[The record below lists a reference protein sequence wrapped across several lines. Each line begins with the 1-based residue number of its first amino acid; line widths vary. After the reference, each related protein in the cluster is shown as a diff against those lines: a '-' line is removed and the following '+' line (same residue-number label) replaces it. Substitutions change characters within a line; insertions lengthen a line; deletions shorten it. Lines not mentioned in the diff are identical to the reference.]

1 MFKMK
6 KAKKGSPRAIM
17 MTGIIKENPTFVLFL
32 GMCPTLGVTTTL
44 DSALGMG
51 LSVLFVLIMTNLII
65 SSIRNIVPDD
75 IRIPVYIV
83 VIATV
88 VTILEAFLHAYVTPV
103 YESLGIFLPLI
114 IVNCIILGRAEAFA
128 SKNTMIKSVY
138 DAIGMGLGFTLGL
151 STLAFFRELLGTGS
165 IGLFGVTLFSQE
177 SAFAVLKDPSG
188 SFLMLGMLA
197 GIIKTYVISQEKKK
211 EAEKQAKIAA
221 ALERKRL
228 ADEKKKLAEQ
238 AKLEAEGEQPKQEV
252 KEEKPEMASKIL
264 KEAV

>member
-6 KAKKGSPRAIM
+6 KARKGSPRYIM
-17 MTGIIKENPTFVLFL
+17 LTGLIKENPTFVLFL

-65 SSIRNIVPDD
+65 SAIRKIVPDD

-103 YESLGIFLPLI
+103 YDSLGIFLPLI

-128 SKNTMIKSVY
+128 SKNSMKDSVY

-165 IGLFGVTLFSQE
+165 IGLFGITLFSQE
-177 SAFAVLKDPSG
+177 SGFTIFKDPSG
-188 SFLMLGMLA
+188 SFLMLGLLA
-197 GIIKTYVISQEKKK
+197 GIIKTYVLNEQKKK
-211 EAEKQAKIAA
+211 EAIKQAKIAA
-221 ALERKRL
+221 ALEKKRL
-228 ADEKKKLAEQ
+228 ADEKKKQAALA
-238 AKLEAEGEQPKQEV
+238 KAE
-252 KEEKPEMASKIL
+252 L

>member
-1 MFKMK
+1 MK
-6 KAKKGSPRAIM
+6 KAKKGSPRYIM
-17 MTGIIKENPTFVLFL
+17 LQGIIKENPTFVLFL

-51 LSVLFVLIMTNLII
+51 LSVVFVLMLTNFLI
-65 SSIRNIVPDD
+65 SLIRKIVPDD

-88 VTILEAFLHAYVTPV
+88 VTILEAFLQAYVTPV

-128 SKNTMIKSVY
+128 SKNSMLDSVY
-138 DAIGMGLGFTLGL
+138 DGLGMGLGFTLGL

-165 IGLFGVTLFSQE
+165 IGLFGVTVFSQE
-177 SAFAVLKDPSG
+177 AAFSVLKDPSG
-188 SFLMLGMLA
+188 SFLMLGILA
-197 GIIKTYVISQEKKK
+197 GIIKTYVISEQKKK
-211 EAEKQAKIAA
+211 EAIKQAKIAA

-228 ADEKKKLAEQ
+228 AEEKKALA
-238 AKLEAEGEQPKQEV
+238 AKAEEPAKEIKEV
-252 KEEKPEMASKIL
+252 KEEKVEMASKIL